1 MGEHLL
7 TFLGSDSGFGKKN
20 NSAYIEMKN
29 ELLLIDCGYT
39 VFDEARNRLDLK
51 KYDKVNIIITHLH
64 NDHAGSLSQ
73 FILYSFFVFG
83 KKVNVYSKCERIKEY
98 IDIIGAPE
106 ASYVLSDELPNGEFI
121 KTKHVPTIDTYGF
134 YINVSGKKV
143 VYTSD
148 TVTLE
153 PYMRYLEDADEL
165 YVDVSFDNDVH
176 LRINDCMDDLRAIKQ
191 SGVKV
196 ILMHLDNRKE
206 IEKIV
211 GDEFYFA

>member
-1 MGEHLL
+1 MNDFLL

-20 NSAYIEMKN
+20 NSAYIEIGN

-39 VFDEARNRLDLK
+39 VFDEVRKTLDLK

-83 KKVNVYSKCERIKEY
+83 KKVNVYSKCERIKDY
-98 IDIIGAPE
+98 LDIIGAPGV
-106 ASYVLSDELPNGEFI
+106 AYNLSDELPNGEFI
-121 KTKHVPTIDTYGF
+121 KTEHVPTIDTYGF
-134 YINVSGKKV
+134 CLNVDGKKI

-148 TVTLE
+148 TTTLE
-153 PYMRYLEDADEL
+153 PYMKYLEDADEL
-165 YVDVSFDNDVH
+165 YVDVSYDNEVH
-176 LRINDCMDDLRAIKQ
+176 LLINECIDSLRGIKQ

-196 ILMHLDNRKE
+196 ILMHLDNRQE
-206 IEKIV
+206 IERIV
-211 GDEFYFA
+211 NGEFYYA

>member
-1 MGEHLL
+1 MRDFLL
-7 TFLGSDSGFGKKN
+7 TFLGSDSGFGEKN
-20 NSAYIEMKN
+20 NSAYVEIGN

-39 VFDEARNRLDLK
+39 VFDEARKRLNLK

-83 KKVNVYSKCERIKEY
+83 KKVNVYSKCERIKDY
-98 IDIIGAPE
+98 LDIIGAPE
-106 ASYVLSDELPNGEFI
+106 MAYNLSDKLPDGEFI

-134 YINVSGKKV
+134 CLNICGKKF

-148 TVTLE
+148 TTTLE
-153 PYMRYLEDADEL
+153 PYMQYLEDADEL
-165 YVDVSFDNDVH
+165 YVDVSYDNEVH
-176 LRINDCMDDLRAIKQ
+176 LLINECIDELREIKQ
-191 SGVKV
+191 RGVNV

-206 IEKIV
+206 IERIV
-211 GDEFYFA
+211 NGEFCFA